1 MSHLKNRRILIGVSG
16 GIAAYKSA
24 QLVSLLR
31 RADAEVQVVMTRS
44 ACEFITPLTL
54 ATLSGRPVYIELF
67 PKNGSQASW
76 EIDHITLADF
86 AEIALIAP
94 ATANII
100 AKTAAGICDDLLSTT
115 ILALRCPVIF
125 APAMNSD
132 MYENPILKDKIA
144 YLESK
149 GYIFVPPA
157 EGELACGK
165 IGIGRLPEPEDLLDF
180 LRARLPSPQTLP
192 HDKD

>member
-1 MSHLKNRRILIGVSG
+1 MNDLRQRRIIVGVSG
-16 GIAAYKSA
+16 GIAVFKAA

-31 RADAEVQVVMTRS
+31 RRGAEVQVVMTQH
-44 ACEFITPLTL
+44 ACEFVTPLTF
-54 ATLSGRPVYIELF
+54 ATLSGRPVYTELF
-67 PKNGSQASW
+67 PKNGDQASW
-76 EIDHITLADF
+76 EIDHISLADF

-115 ILALRCPVIF
+115 IMALRCPVIF
-125 APAMNSD
+125 APAMNTD
-132 MYENPILKDKIA
+132 MYLNPILTDKIA

-149 GYIFVPPA
+149 GYIFMPPG

-165 IGIGRLPEPEDLLDF
+165 VGVGRLPEPDAIVEF
-180 LRARLPSPQTLP
+180 LRLKLPPPQSTLEV
-192 HDKD
+192 DR